1 MKRGEIM
8 HIRILGVIPAA
19 ALTLTACGAGAVRA
33 DLRSSAAS
41 PLLSHIQEAFDFNGL
56 PQMVATSSAVVLGHV
71 ISVKPGPVT
80 GGTYPDQME
89 ASGAHE
95 GDGAVQYATATI
107 AIENVLYG
115 RPAISLG
122 SQVDVLELPS
132 RELPQSQPG
141 DRGLF
146 FLLKDPRDGAYRIIN
161 SEGELLVD
169 SAGELS
175 TARTEPDA
183 WETSLLKLN
192 LAKIE
197 AAVSAAGLRV
207 SRGEVRPASP
217 QI

>member
-19 ALTLTACGAGAVRA
+19 ALTLTACGAGAVRD

-122 SQVDVLELPS
+122 SQGWTFSSFLRGNFRNPS
-132 RELPQSQPG
+132 REIEVSSSFLRTPVTALTESSTPRANCWLIPPGSSQPRERSLTHG
-141 DRGLF
+141 R
-146 FLLKDPRDGAYRIIN
+146 PRC
-161 SEGELLVD
+161 
-169 SAGELS
+169 
-175 TARTEPDA
+175 
-183 WETSLLKLN
+183 
-192 LAKIE
+192 
-197 AAVSAAGLRV
+197 
-207 SRGEVRPASP
+207 
-217 QI
+217 